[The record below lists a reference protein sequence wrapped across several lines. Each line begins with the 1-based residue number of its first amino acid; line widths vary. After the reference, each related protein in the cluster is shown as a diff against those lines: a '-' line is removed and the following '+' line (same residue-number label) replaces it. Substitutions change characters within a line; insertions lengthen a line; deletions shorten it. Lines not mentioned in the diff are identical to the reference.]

1 DPRLQPEVR
10 RRVARCR
17 GWRGKSYRLLDSARF
32 DVVKKKRRGRTMN
45 GRMRI
50 AAIALLVFSASPAKA
65 AGSSAPSPSFCKPG
79 KAAEIKTQQEADK
92 FNEAVSKYKSC
103 IEEFVRQQ
111 EDAAMIHRRAA
122 NEAINEW
129 NDFVTNDMKQ

>member
-1 DPRLQPEVR
+1 MPRL
-10 RRVARCR
+10 ALA
-17 GWRGKSYRLLDSARF
+17 KSYRLLDSARF
-32 DVVKKKRRGRTMN
+32 DVIKKKRLERTMN
-45 GRMRI
+45 SRMRI
-50 AAIALLVFSASPAKA
+50 AAIALLVFAASLANA
-65 AGSSAPSPSFCKPG
+65 ADSSAPSHSCRKPG